1 MTERLSDVMARIGSV
16 RQLSSVIG
24 AMRGI
29 AAARAREAR
38 ERVEGVR
45 AYARTVGAAIGQ
57 ALAFVESAA
66 RAPQNGRDGHLVIA
80 LCAEQG
86 FAGTFSRRVLD
97 VAERLMK
104 SAESHPAEL
113 LLLGGR
119 GLAAAEERGLKIGWS
134 ASMIAHVDEAA
145 ALADR
150 VTEQLYA
157 RLEQGRATRVSLAH
171 ATPALS
177 GQIHVIERTLAPF
190 DFTRF
195 PRAKNPSPP
204 LISLPPGALLAE
216 LAQEYVFAELTEA
229 LTLSLAAEN
238 EARMRAM
245 TAAKSNVSKML
256 DELIA
261 RSRQLRQEEI
271 TDEIIELGGRKARE
285 RARSSARSSP
295 LLLADARGSAVE
307 SGRLTEWA

>member
-1 MTERLSDVMARIGSV
+1 MTERLSDVVARIRSV

-38 ERVEGVR
+38 EHVEGVR
-45 AYARTVGAAIGQ
+45 AYAATIGAAIGQ
-57 ALAFVESAA
+57 ALSLAEDGG
-66 RAPQNGRDGHLVIA
+66 APRGPRDGHGGHLVIA

-86 FAGTFSRRVLD
+86 FAGMFNRRVLD
-97 VAERLMK
+97 VAERLLK
-104 SAESHPAEL
+104 ADGARRSEL

-119 GLAAAEERGLKIGWS
+119 GLMAADERGLTAGWS
-134 ASMIAHVDEAA
+134 AAMVAHVDEVG

-150 VTEQLYA
+150 ITEQLYA
-157 RLEQGRATRVSLAH
+157 RIGSGRATRVNVVH
-171 ATPALS
+171 ATPSLGEIQVVDRA
-177 GQIHVIERTLAPF
+177 LAPF
-190 DFTRF
+190 DFARF
-195 PRAKNPSPP
+195 PRAGMASAPIISMPP
-204 LISLPPGALLAE
+204 RTLLAE
-216 LAQEYVFAELTEA
+216 LAEEYVFAELCEA

-245 TAAKSNVSKML
+245 TAAKSNVAKML

-271 TDEIIELGGRKARE
+271 TNEIIELGGRKARGG
-285 RARSSARSSP
+285 RRP
-295 LLLADARGSAVE
+295 LGKE
-307 SGRLTEWA
+307 

>member
-1 MTERLSDVMARIGSV
+1 VTERLSEVIARISSI

-57 ALAFVESAA
+57 ALALVEGPAGA
-66 RAPQNGRDGHLVIA
+66 RSDGADGHLIIA

-86 FAGTFSRRVLD
+86 FAGSFNRRVLD
-97 VAERLMK
+97 VAERLMN
-104 SAESHPAEL
+104 STRPGASEL

-119 GLAAAEERGLKIGWS
+119 GLVAAEERGLKVGWS
-134 ASMIAHVDEAA
+134 ASMVAHVDEAA

-150 VTEQLYA
+150 VTEQLYD
-157 RLEQGRATRVSLAH
+157 RLEQGRATRVTLTH
-171 ATPALS
+171 ATAEPAAE
-177 GQIHVIERTLAPF
+177 IRIVERTIAPF
-190 DFTRF
+190 DFARF
-195 PRAKNPSPP
+195 PRTRNRAPP
-204 LISLPPGALLAE
+204 LISLPPGTLLTELAE
-216 LAQEYVFAELTEA
+216 EYVFAELCEA

-245 TAAKSNVSKML
+245 TAAKSNVSTML
-256 DELIA
+256 DELVSRA
-261 RSRQLRQEEI
+261 RQLRQEEI
-271 TDEIIELGGRKARE
+271 TNEIIELGGRKPAGP
-285 RARSSARSSP
+285 SGVS
-295 LLLADARGSAVE
+295 RGP
-307 SGRLTEWA
+307 

>member
-57 ALAFVESAA
+57 ALAFVEGAA
-66 RAPQNGRDGHLVIA
+66 GAPHNGGDGHLVIA

-86 FAGTFSRRVLD
+86 FAGPFNRRVLD
-97 VAERLMK
+97 VAERLLK
-104 SAESHPAEL
+104 SAEPHPAEL

-119 GLAAAEERGLKIGWS
+119 GLAAAEERGLNIGWS
-134 ASMIAHVDEAA
+134 ASMVAHVDEAA

-171 ATPALS
+171 ATPAVS
-177 GQIHVIERTLAPF
+177 GEIHVVERTLAPF
-190 DFTRF
+190 DFARF
-195 PRAKNPSPP
+195 PRARNPSPP
-204 LISLPPGALLAE
+204 LISLPPGALLAQ
-216 LAQEYVFAELTEA
+216 LAEEYVFAELCEA

-256 DELIA
+256 DDLIA

-271 TDEIIELGGRKARE
+271 TNEIIELGGRT
-285 RARSSARSSP
+285 
-295 LLLADARGSAVE
+295 ARGA
-307 SGRLTEWA
+307 

>member
-57 ALAFVESAA
+57 ALALVEGAA
-66 RAPQNGRDGHLVIA
+66 GAPSDGRRGHVVIA

-86 FAGTFSRRVLD
+86 FAGPFNRRVLD
-97 VAERLMK
+97 VAERLMN
-104 SAESHPAEL
+104 STRPGASEL

-119 GLAAAEERGLKIGWS
+119 GLAAAEERGLEVGWS
-134 ASMIAHVDEAA
+134 ASMVAHVDEAA

-157 RLEQGRATRVSLAH
+157 RLDEGRATRV
-171 ATPALS
+171 TPRS
-177 GQIHVIERTLAPF
+177 TRRPSRRPR
-190 DFTRF
+190 FT
-195 PRAKNPSPP
+195 S
-204 LISLPPGALLAE
+204 
-216 LAQEYVFAELTEA
+216 
-229 LTLSLAAEN
+229 
-238 EARMRAM
+238 
-245 TAAKSNVSKML
+245 
-256 DELIA
+256 
-261 RSRQLRQEEI
+261 
-271 TDEIIELGGRKARE
+271 
-285 RARSSARSSP
+285 SSARLRRSISPVFPARETPRRRSFRCRPRSCWRSLRKNTCSPSS
-295 LLLADARGSAVE
+295 AR
-307 SGRLTEWA
+307 R

>member
-1 MTERLSDVMARIGSV
+1 MTERLSDVAARIGSV

-38 ERVEGVR
+38 ERVEGAR

-57 ALAFVESAA
+57 ALALVEGPEGLPSDGA
-66 RAPQNGRDGHLVIA
+66 DGHLIIA

-86 FAGTFSRRVLD
+86 FAGPFNRRVLD
-97 VAERLMK
+97 VAERLMN
-104 SAESHPAEL
+104 SARPGASEL

-119 GLAAAEERGLKIGWS
+119 GLVAAEERGLKVGWS
-134 ASMIAHVDEAA
+134 ASMVAHVDEAA

-150 VTEQLYA
+150 VTDQLYA
-157 RLEQGRATRVSLAH
+157 RLEQGRATRVTLAH
-171 ATPALS
+171 ATPEPSAE
-177 GQIHVIERTLAPF
+177 IRIVERTLAPF
-190 DFTRF
+190 DFARF
-195 PRAKNPSPP
+195 PRTRNPSPP
-204 LISLPPGALLAE
+204 LISLPPGILLAE
-216 LAQEYVFAELTEA
+216 LAEEYVFAELCEA

-256 DELIA
+256 DELVA

-271 TDEIIELGGRKARE
+271 TNEIIELGGRKAAE
-285 RARSSARSSP
+285 PSGAS
-295 LLLADARGSAVE
+295 RG
-307 SGRLTEWA
+307 R

>member
-38 ERVEGVR
+38 QRVEGVR

-57 ALAFVESAA
+57 ALALVEGAA
-66 RAPQNGRDGHLVIA
+66 GAPRDGRAGHLVIA

-86 FAGTFSRRVLD
+86 FAGPFNRRVLD
-97 VAERLMK
+97 VAERLMT
-104 SAESHPAEL
+104 SAGSHPAEL

-119 GLAAAEERGLKIGWS
+119 GLAAARDRGLKIGWS
-134 ASMIAHVDEAA
+134 ASMVAHVDEAA

-157 RLEQGRATRVSLAH
+157 RLDEGRATRVTLAH

-177 GQIHVIERTLAPF
+177 GEIQVVEHTLAPF
-190 DFTRF
+190 DFARF
-195 PRAKNPSPP
+195 PRAGNPAPP
-204 LISLPPGALLAE
+204 LISLPPAILLTQLAE
-216 LAQEYVFAELTEA
+216 EYVFAELCEA

-261 RSRQLRQEEI
+261 RARQLRQEEI
-271 TDEIIELGGRKARE
+271 TNEIIELGARKARV
-285 RARSSARSSP
+285 APTIGVSRSV
-295 LLLADARGSAVE
+295 LVH
-307 SGRLTEWA
+307 

>member
-38 ERVEGVR
+38 ECAEGVR

-57 ALAFVESAA
+57 ALAFVEGGAG
-66 RAPQNGRDGHLVIA
+66 APRDGRDGHDGHLVIA

-86 FAGTFSRRVLD
+86 FAGPFSRRVLD
-97 VAERLMK
+97 VAERLLK

-119 GLAAAEERGLKIGWS
+119 GLTVAEERGLEIGWS

-150 VTEQLYA
+150 VTEQLYG
-157 RLEQGRATRVSLAH
+157 RLEHGRVTRVSLAH

-177 GQIHVIERTLAPF
+177 GEIHVIERTLAPF

-256 DELIA
+256 DNLGA
-261 RSRQLRQEEI
+261 RARQLRQEEI
-271 TDEIIELGGRKARE
+271 TNEIIELGARKARNQT
-285 RARSSARSSP
+285 RPSLRH
-295 LLLADARGSAVE
+295 
-307 SGRLTEWA
+307 TH

>member
-1 MTERLSDVMARIGSV
+1 VTERLSEVTARIGSV

-57 ALAFVESAA
+57 ALALVEPGAG
-66 RAPQNGRDGHLVIA
+66 APRDGEGGHLVIA

-86 FAGTFSRRVLD
+86 FAGPFNRRVLD
-97 VAERLMK
+97 AVERIMN
-104 SAESHPAEL
+104 SGGARGSEL

-119 GLAAAEERGLKIGWS
+119 GLIAAEERGLKVGWS
-134 ASMIAHVDEAA
+134 ASMVAHVDEAA

-157 RLEQGRATRVSLAH
+157 RLEHGRATRVTLAH
-171 ATPALS
+171 ATPEPSAE
-177 GQIHVIERTLAPF
+177 IRVVERPLAPF
-190 DFTRF
+190 DFARF
-195 PRAKNPSPP
+195 PRTRNPSPP
-204 LISLPPGALLAE
+204 LISLPPGILLAQ
-216 LAQEYVFAELTEA
+216 LAEEYVFAELCEA

-245 TAAKSNVSKML
+245 TAAKSNVSTML
-256 DELIA
+256 EELVA

-271 TDEIIELGGRKARE
+271 TNEIIELGGRKA
-285 RARSSARSSP
+285 AGP
-295 LLLADARGSAVE
+295 
-307 SGRLTEWA
+307 SGLSHRR

>member
-1 MTERLSDVMARIGSV
+1 MTERLRDVIARIGSV

-45 AYARTVGAAIGQ
+45 AYARTVGEAIGQ
-57 ALAFVESAA
+57 ALAFVEGAGG
-66 RAPQNGRDGHLVIA
+66 APHDGRDGHLVIA

-86 FAGTFSRRVLD
+86 FAGTFNRRVLE
-97 VAERLMK
+97 VVERLLK
-104 SAESHPAEL
+104 SAESHPSEL

-134 ASMIAHVDEAA
+134 ASMVAHVDEAA

-157 RLEQGRATRVSLAH
+157 RLSQGRAARVSLAH
-171 ATPALS
+171 AIPTLS
-177 GQIHVIERTLAPF
+177 GEIQVVERTLAPF
-190 DFTRF
+190 DFARF
-195 PRAKNPSPP
+195 PRAQNPSPP
-204 LISLPPGALLAE
+204 LLSLPPTTLLAQ
-216 LAQEYVFAELTEA
+216 LAEEYVFAELCEA

-245 TAAKSNVSKML
+245 TAARSNVSAML
-256 DELIA
+256 DELTA

-271 TDEIIELGGRKARE
+271 TNEIIELGARRGRMKDA
-285 RARSSARSSP
+285 SA
-295 LLLADARGSAVE
+295 AI
-307 SGRLTEWA
+307 

>member
-1 MTERLSDVMARIGSV
+1 MTERLSDVVAHIASV

-45 AYARTVGAAIGQ
+45 AYAATVGAAIGQ
-57 ALAFVESAA
+57 AMALAEDGAA
-66 RAPQNGRDGHLVIA
+66 AGGSRDRRDGLLVIA

-86 FAGTFSRRVLD
+86 FAGAFNKRVLD
-97 VAERLMK
+97 TADRLLR
-104 SAESHPAEL
+104 ADGAHQREL

-119 GLAAAEERGLKIGWS
+119 GLMAAEERGLQVGWS
-134 ASMIAHVDEAA
+134 AAMVAHVDEVG

-150 VTEQLYA
+150 VTGQLYT
-157 RLEQGRATRVSLAH
+157 RLSAGRAARVTVVH
-171 ATPALS
+171 AAPGLGEVQVVGRS
-177 GQIHVIERTLAPF
+177 LAPF
-190 DFTRF
+190 DFARF
-195 PRAKNPSPP
+195 PRARIASPP
-204 LISLPPGALLAE
+204 IISMPPLLLLAE
-216 LAQEYVFAELTEA
+216 LAEEYVFAELCEA

-245 TAAKSNVSKML
+245 SAAKSNVAKML
-256 DELIA
+256 DELVA

-271 TDEIIELGGRKARE
+271 TNEIIELGGQRP
-285 RARSSARSSP
+285 RA
-295 LLLADARGSAVE
+295 
-307 SGRLTEWA
+307 SGPGR

>member
-57 ALAFVESAA
+57 ALALVEGAA
-66 RAPQNGRDGHLVIA
+66 GAPSDGRHGHVVIA

-86 FAGTFSRRVLD
+86 FAGPFNRRVLD
-97 VAERLMK
+97 VAERLMN
-104 SAESHPAEL
+104 STRPGVSEL

-119 GLAAAEERGLKIGWS
+119 GLAAAEERGLKVGWS
-134 ASMIAHVDEAA
+134 ASMVAHVDEAA

-150 VTEQLYA
+150 VTEQLYQ
-157 RLEQGRATRVSLAH
+157 RLEQGRATRVSLVH
-171 ATPALS
+171 ATPEPAAE
-177 GQIHVIERTLAPF
+177 IHVVERTLAPF
-190 DFTRF
+190 DFARF
-195 PRAKNPSPP
+195 PRTRNPSPP
-204 LISLPPGALLAE
+204 LVSLPPAILLAQ
-216 LAQEYVFAELTEA
+216 LAEEYVFAELCEA

-245 TAAKSNVSKML
+245 TAAKSNVSTML
-256 DELIA
+256 DDLVA

-271 TDEIIELGGRKARE
+271 TNEIIELGARKAAGRPG
-285 RARSSARSSP
+285 AS
-295 LLLADARGSAVE
+295 RG
-307 SGRLTEWA
+307 R